1 MEDYKQWLEFMIRLT
16 NQELENENKVYE
28 TMSIHMKDF
37 TEDDIKKKLK
47 SIDKIESKLDTLK
60 MCLEE
65 YQENSNEENIIDFIE
80 VLMNKIPSKVWT
92 DENNHIISLK
102 LNKDYGTLKEF
113 FITKMKE
120 LFDLDIDI
128 KIGE

>member
-1 MEDYKQWLEFMIRLT
+1 MEEYKNWLNFMINLT
-16 NQELENENKVYE
+16 KQNLKNENKVFE
-28 TMSIHMKDF
+28 TMSINMKDF
-37 TEDDIKKKLK
+37 TEYDIKEKLK
-47 SIDKIESKLDTLK
+47 SITQLESKLDTLE

-65 YQENSNEENIIDFIE
+65 YQENNNEEYILDFIE

-120 LFDLDIDI
+120 LFELDIDI